1 MKIIDHTPFVSE
13 KGEISPVDQVKAAM
27 KYGLSW
33 AAEVK
38 SQQAVMTRLEKPLER
53 GFTLIRNQPLG
64 QAGITLPLVLVG
76 PPGIF
81 VIHATELRGMYRAK
95 GDAWGTLDGTRFTP
109 ARVNL
114 LTRTTRLARALQ
126 VFLERQGLSSFGTV
140 EPVIMAAD
148 PGLHV
153 ESVRPVVR
161 VVLNDAI
168 ERFAASLTQAR
179 PVMSAEIVHEVVERI
194 QHPLPPKSAQPAAA
208 PVPEPHES
216 SMPAFLAD
224 DLADDNEA
232 ETPIYQPMGQEMAF
246 SEQPSEDADINA
258 SELGFAFDEEP
269 AAAAAFR
276 PPPPPPVSLVPSKA
290 QSAKRR
296 RLFSPLQWAIL
307 AAMALATLCI
317 LCLLGYYII
326 SSQ

>member
-95 GDAWGTLDGTRFTP
+95 GDAWGMLDGTRFTP

-126 VFLERQGLSSFGTV
+126 VFLERQGLSNFGTV

-179 PVMSAEIVHEVVERI
+179 PVMSAEVVHEVVERI

-208 PVPEPHES
+208 PAPEPHES
-216 SMPAFLAD
+216 SMPAFLED
-224 DLADDNEA
+224 ENEA
-232 ETPIYQPMGQEMAF
+232 ETPIYQPMGQETAF
-246 SEQPSEDADINA
+246 TEMPSGNADINA

-269 AAAAAFR
+269 AQSAATYR
-276 PPPPPPVSLVPSKA
+276 PLPPPTVGSGPSKA
-290 QSAKRR
+290 QPAKRR
-296 RLFSPLQWAIL
+296 RLFSPLQWGVL
-307 AAMALATLCI
+307 AVMALATLCI
-317 LCLLGYYII
+317 LCLLGYYIL
-326 SSQ
+326 SGG